1 MEVEFAD
8 DSYEQL
14 YTDVTSGSGY
24 APEIVTAYRK
34 RIQFLKSANDEKDLW
49 AWRSLR
55 FKKLKGNRGHQHSIR
70 LNDQYRL
77 IIEITDKLSG
87 KIVNII
93 GIEDY
98 H

>member
-8 DSYEQL
+8 ESYEQL

-24 APEIVTAYRK
+24 APGIVTAYRK
-34 RIQFLKSANDEKDLW
+34 RIQFLKSANDERDLW

-77 IIEITDKLSG
+77 IIEITDKLSD
-87 KIVNII
+87 KIINII